1 MRKTVLVADDNE
13 EILEVIQIVLED
25 EGYSVHASLDGACF
39 RHMQGNLPD
48 LILLDV
54 LLSGE
59 DGREICQQL
68 KRDPRTKNIPVI
80 LISAHSRASEAAQ
93 MSSADEFLRK
103 PFDLDVLI
111 DLVKKYTSPCLATQ
125 LSQAL

>member
-1 MRKTVLVADDNE
+1 MKKTVLVADDNE

-25 EGYSVHASLDGACF
+25 EGYNVQTSLDGTCF
-39 RHMQGNLPD
+39 HHMRRNLPD

-68 KRDPRTKNIPVI
+68 KSDPRTRDIPVI
-80 LISAHSRASEAAQ
+80 LISAHSKASEAAR
-93 MSSADEFLRK
+93 MSGADEFLRK
-103 PFDLDVLI
+103 PFDLDVLEEMGR
-111 DLVKKYTSPCLATQ
+111 Q
-125 LSQAL
+125 LISQAPSG

>member
-1 MRKTVLVADDNE
+1 MKKTILVADDNE

-25 EGYSVHASLDGACF
+25 EGYTVQTSLDGACF
-39 RHMQGNLPD
+39 RHMQGNLPN

-68 KRDPRTKNIPVI
+68 KKDSRTRNIPVI
-80 LISAHSRASEAAQ
+80 LISAHSKASEAAQ
-93 MSSADEFLRK
+93 MSGADEFLRK
-103 PFDLDVLI
+103 PFDLDVLV
-111 DLVKKYTSPCLATQ
+111 DLVKRYTSSCLAEKLVQ
-125 LSQAL
+125 RV